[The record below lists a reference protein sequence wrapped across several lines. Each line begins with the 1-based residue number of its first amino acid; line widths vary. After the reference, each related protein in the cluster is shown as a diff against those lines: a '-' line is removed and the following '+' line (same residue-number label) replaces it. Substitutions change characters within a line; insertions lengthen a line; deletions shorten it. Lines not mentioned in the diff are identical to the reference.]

1 MKLTKNIQQTLLVTL
16 SLFITF
22 NFSINFP
29 IDHLNPE
36 TEALYF
42 YLLTKTKIDE
52 VNSDERMRLFMWI
65 LVQV

>member
-1 MKLTKNIQQTLLVTL
+1 MKLTKNIQQILLVTL
-16 SLFITF
+16 SLFLTF
-22 NFSINFP
+22 NFS

-65 LVQV
+65 LIQV